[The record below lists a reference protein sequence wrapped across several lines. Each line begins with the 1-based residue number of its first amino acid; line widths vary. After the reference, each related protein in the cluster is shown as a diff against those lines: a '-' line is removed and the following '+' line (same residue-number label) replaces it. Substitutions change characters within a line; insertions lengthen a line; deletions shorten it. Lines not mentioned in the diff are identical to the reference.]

1 MQPAIRR
8 DASAH
13 DPAAEA
19 LPASQRVLAARLSK
33 RPKDL
38 YELWHEYQVGCGDL
52 KAAKDF
58 TTIERGANK
67 FAYSR
72 RKCFGT
78 LYQVWFARGSRVTQQ
93 LTRSIQST
101 VDSSRLQTSWWL
113 SVLIVCA
120 VASKPA
126 CVVQNLK

>member
-58 TTIERGANK
+58 TTIGRGANK

-72 RKCFGT
+72 RKVFWDVVSS
-78 LYQVWFARGSRVTQQ
+78 LV
-93 LTRSIQST
+93 RSGF
-101 VDSSRLQTSWWL
+101 TSDTAIDKVYSVYGRQL
-113 SVLIVCA
+113 SVTNVL
-120 VASKPA
+120 VALRADRMRGGHPSLR
-126 CVVQNLK
+126 V